1 MMNLCKLSTVSTDM
15 DMIDASSQSNLA
27 ALSSHSR
34 VCFETI
40 LRLYYLRH
48 GFEHSDIYI
57 THHLQ
62 VLAFMALEQLRST
75 EPKSTDAPAEVS
87 RLEDVRSALILAA
100 KGLSDQGRNYYTPF
114 ALFHIVRSEMS
125 TEDVDTLY
133 KWINIRRE
141 DDGASKVRA
150 KHVLAQYPVNLVN
163 MTEHPEKQRLGDVI
177 KKYASLAL
185 ETHST
190 GTVAEDDS

>member
-1 MMNLCKLSTVSTDM
+1 MMNLCKLSIIGTDI
-15 DMIDASSQSNLA
+15 DISDASSQTDLT
-27 ALSSHSR
+27 ALLSHSR

-62 VLAFMALEQLRST
+62 VLAFMALDQLRST
-75 EPKSTDAPAEVS
+75 EPKSPDPPSETS
-87 RLEDVRSALILAA
+87 RLDDVRSALILAA

-141 DDGASKVRA
+141 DDEASKVRA

-163 MTEHPEKQRLGDVI
+163 MTDHPEKQRLGEVI
-177 KKYASLAL
+177 KKYANLAL

-190 GTVAEDDS
+190 GSVTEDDS